1 MIVIDV
7 VGIEP
12 YLANERSAD
21 VEQAPDLDGV
31 LFLGDTGGRGGNVR
45 PVRVGGHARYPVV
58 HLVVLPSD
66 ADHAE
71 ITLVG
76 ISDPRLFDVVE
87 RLRHPLEEECL
98 TAPGIDVVSFG
109 YADVLRVESGRRYA
123 EGMSPA
129 AQNTVKVSGVFIADT
144 VPCQGDGPR
153 EGSVRGSRYR
163 VGEDVHESPDRAG
176 AVEDRCGT
184 ADDVDLCDPRRFYRD
199 GVRGVIEDLTSS
211 KYDTGNPAGRPY
223 LVIIFGGRYNLMPV
237 WTLHR
242 NPVYIA
248 IASKEAI
255 RNATATGG
263 ADKLMPAFAKSH
275 GGTLTDEQ
283 VDVLADGIVQRWGH
297 AQSLA
302 GQNHPSYAATL
313 TGDAAAGKAAYT
325 AYCVRCHASEA
336 MDKNHVAG
344 PISDQGL
351 RTTILAGRP
360 EEGMPDWRS
369 VAATPLSDQQ
379 VTDIVAW
386 LATFRKKSAAQSAPT
401 SPVTNSPAQGKEISH
416 E

>member
-1 MIVIDV
+1 MSRILTHRIA
-7 VGIEP
+7 
-12 YLANERSAD
+12 LASA
-21 VEQAPDLDGV
+21 G
-31 LFLGDTGGRGGNVR
+31 
-45 PVRVGGHARYPVV
+45 
-58 HLVVLPSD
+58 
-66 ADHAE
+66 
-71 ITLVG
+71 
-76 ISDPRLFDVVE
+76 
-87 RLRHPLEEECL
+87 CL
-98 TAPGIDVVSFG
+98 LLAFAGCKAPGKPGPAEPRPDKVVDFDKL
-109 YADVLRVESGRRYA
+109 YN
-123 EGMSPA
+123 
-129 AQNTVKVSGVFIADT
+129 QNCVACHGDQGKRSLAVSL
-144 VPCQGDGPR
+144 
-153 EGSVRGSRYR
+153 S
-163 VGEDVHESPDRAG
+163 
-176 AVEDRCGT
+176 
-184 ADDVDLCDPRRFYRD
+184 
-199 GVRGVIEDLTSS
+199 
-211 KYDTGNPAGRPY
+211 
-223 LVIIFGGRYNLMPV
+223 
-237 WTLHR
+237 

-248 IASKEAI
+248 IAGKEAI

-344 PISDQGL
+344 PINDAHYLALISDQGL